1 MKKYDLVVIGT
12 GVAGLTAPFTCRDA
26 GLTVAVIDKR
36 PFGGA
41 CALRACDP
49 KKVLVGSAEIMDRIH
64 RMNGLGVEE
73 GSRVNWEELMA
84 FKRTFTK
91 GFSERIENDFLSAG
105 IDTYHGVASLISED
119 TLLINDEK
127 IAFNHLLIAAGAK
140 PAPLHL
146 KGEEYVYLSDD
157 FLELEHLPKRLVF
170 IGGGFVSFELAH
182 IAALAGSEVHILH
195 RNETPLKNFDQE
207 LVALLVKRSEE
218 LGIRIHLN
226 TEPSEVAKIDEH
238 YIVHANENGKNI
250 EIECDGVFHGAGRVP
265 DVDELNLEKGRV
277 KRDKRGITVN
287 EFLQSVSNEKVYSAG
302 DSAASKGLPFTSVGM
317 RESTVV
323 ADNILKGNHRKLD
336 YSVLPSIVFTQPKLA
351 MIGLTE
357 AKALEKGYEILVN
370 RFETTNWYT
379 YRRTHE
385 AYAMT
390 KTIIDKKTG
399 KLIGVHILGS
409 NADEL
414 INYFA
419 LIMKFDLPYEEV
431 KTMFFAYPT
440 SASDL
445 EYFL

>member
-12 GVAGLTAPFTCRDA
+12 GVAGLTAPLTCRA
-26 GLTVAVIDKR
+26 EGLTVAVIDKR
-36 PFGGA
+36 PYGGT

-64 RMNGLGVEE
+64 RMKGLGIEE
-73 GSRVNWEELMA
+73 GSRVKWEDLMA

-91 GFSERIENDFLSAG
+91 NFPERIEKEFLSAG
-105 IDTYHGVASLISED
+105 IDTYHGTASLVSENEI
-119 TLLINDEK
+119 LINNET
-127 IAFNHLLIAAGAK
+127 IGFNHLLLATGAK

-146 KGEEYVYLSDD
+146 KGEEHVCLSDD

-170 IGGGFVSFELAH
+170 IGGAFISFEYAH
-182 IAALAGSEVHILH
+182 IADLAGSDVHILH

-207 LVALLVKRSEE
+207 LVALLIKRSEE
-218 LGIRIHLN
+218 MGIHIHLN
-226 TEPSEVAKIDEH
+226 AEPSEVVKIDGH
-238 YIVHANENGKNI
+238 YMVHAVKNGKNI
-250 EIECDGVFHGAGRVP
+250 EIECDRVFHGAGRIP
-265 DVDELNLEKGRV
+265 DVDELHLEKGRIES
-277 KRDKRGITVN
+277 DKRGITVN
-287 EFLQSVSNEKVYSAG
+287 GFLQSVSNEKVYSAG
-302 DSAASKGLPFTSVGM
+302 DSAASDGLPFTSVGM

-357 AKALEKGYEILVN
+357 AKAIEKGYETIVN
-370 RFETTNWYT
+370 QFETTNWYT

-385 AYAMT
+385 AVAMT

-431 KTMFFAYPT
+431 KTMLFAYPT